1 MSSTQK
7 FIHQQRR
14 FFCFG
19 IIELSQNLWSTMHAT
34 TVSSQINSLLAKM
47 ILVNKMWALEVK
59 YLTQYQR
66 LDEHSSVC

>member
-19 IIELSQNLWSTMHAT
+19 IIELSQES
-34 TVSSQINSLLAKM
+34 
-47 ILVNKMWALEVK
+47 VK
-59 YLTQYQR
+59 YNARYYSELTNQFIASQN
-66 LDEHSSVC
+66 DPGEQNVGPGG